1 MIERLLLNFYIRYGV
16 VVFFKRKGILT
27 FLKILPDGV
36 KMCRAKTAAVNTAGV
51 IKGFATKMY

>member
-1 MIERLLLNFYIRYGV
+1 MIERLLLKFYVRYGV

-36 KMCRAKTAAVNTAGV
+36 KMCRAETAAVNTVGV
-51 IKGFATKMY
+51 IKGFTTKMY